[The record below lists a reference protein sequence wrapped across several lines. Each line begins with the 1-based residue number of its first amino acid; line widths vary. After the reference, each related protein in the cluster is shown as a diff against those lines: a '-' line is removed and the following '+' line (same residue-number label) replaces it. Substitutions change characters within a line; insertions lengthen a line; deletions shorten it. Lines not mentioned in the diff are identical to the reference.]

1 MDPTG
6 RTRALVEAETGALVG
21 RLAAAL
27 AAAPDRGLPAAL
39 DLLVT
44 GLGLHSAVLRSAASA
59 ELLGV
64 AGEVVHAVPLRRTGR
79 AGARP
84 QPSLELPVHGVGGR
98 ELARLT
104 VVGGR
109 PSHLPALRAS
119 AAVLGLALEVRGPAE
134 DRPPVSPAVEELLR
148 GGEHGLDD
156 VADQLHDGPVQA
168 LVAARYACDV
178 AVRGGSPTD
187 ARDAVQEA
195 LVALRRSLWHL
206 RPRGEDDLP
215 AALEQL
221 SHRLAEGG
229 RPGLL
234 LSCDHP
240 SADLLGPAART
251 TAYRLVQSVALAE
264 RDAPVRVAVRRSGD
278 TVVLHV
284 DGGAP
289 LADPDRWVRRARALG
304 GDLSSSAGRL
314 RLVLP
319 AAAPLLPSAPA
330 PDPKAL
336 P

>member
-1 MDPTG
+1 VDSGG

-27 AAAPDRGLPAAL
+27 AAAPDRGLSAAL
-39 DLLVT
+39 DLLVS
-44 GLGLHSAVLRSAASA
+44 GLGLRSAVLRSAASA

-64 AGEVVHAVPLRRTGR
+64 AGEVVHAVPARRSRSR
-79 AGARP
+79 AP
-84 QPSLELPVHGVGGR
+84 SSLELPVHGVGGR
-98 ELARLT
+98 EVARLT
-104 VVGGR
+104 VAGGR
-109 PSHLPALRAS
+109 PSQLPALRAS
-119 AAVLGLALEVRGPAE
+119 AAVLGLALEVRAPAE
-134 DRPPVSPAVEELLR
+134 QRPPVSPAVEQLLR
-148 GGEHGLDD
+148 GGEHGFDD
-156 VADQLHDGPVQA
+156 AADQLHDGPVQA
-168 LVAARYACDV
+168 LVAARYACDA
-178 AVRGGSPTD
+178 AVRGGSPVD

-206 RPRGEDDLP
+206 RPRGENGLSG
-215 AALEQL
+215 ALEQL

-234 LSCDHP
+234 LSLDRP
-240 SADLLGPAART
+240 AADRLGPAART

-264 RDAPVRVAVRRSGD
+264 RDAPVRVSVRGSAQ
-278 TVVLHV
+278 TVVVHV

-289 LADPDRWVRRARALG
+289 LPDPDRWMRRARALG
-304 GDLSSSAGRL
+304 GDLTSPAGRL

-319 AAAPLLPSAPA
+319 ATAAPLNPDAPA